1 MNHEW
6 WHWSEEISP
15 AKIKKINKTI
25 NTNLVVSEDHPASAK
40 KTSTVKFVKYGDI
53 KPLIRENVE
62 NCYIINSR
70 EFNFNLY
77 YLQNP
82 DVLNYNIYDKD
93 SEYGWHIDAQPGH
106 VEDIKLTV
114 LINLSDEPYEGGEFE
129 IWNGSGPVIVSDF
142 SKPGDIIM
150 FRSHFLHRVRPV
162 KKGKRKT
169 LSIFMVGPR
178 WQ

>member
-1 MNHEW
+1 MKHEW

-15 AKIKKINKTI
+15 VKIKKINKTI
-25 NTNLVVSEDHPASAK
+25 NSKLVESKDHPASAK

-53 KPLIRENVE
+53 KPLIKENVE

-77 YLQNP
+77 YLQDP
-82 DVLNYNIYDKD
+82 DILNYNIYDKN

-106 VEDIKLTV
+106 EEDTKLTV

-129 IWNGSGPVIVSDF
+129 IWNGSSPVIVSDF

-150 FRSHFLHRVRPV
+150 FRSHFLHMVRPV

-178 WQ
+178 LQ